1 MQSLNTRLKEQHNYP
16 SFVDARSRLI
26 SISVLNWEV
35 AEEKSLAFHVAEINS
50 IWFFSLP
57 INLDNIG
64 YSNEEQ

>member
-35 AEEKSLAFHVAEINS
+35 TEEKSVAFLVAEINM
-50 IWFFSLP
+50 ILFLAHNFRQQL
-57 INLDNIG
+57 L
-64 YSNEEQ
+64 